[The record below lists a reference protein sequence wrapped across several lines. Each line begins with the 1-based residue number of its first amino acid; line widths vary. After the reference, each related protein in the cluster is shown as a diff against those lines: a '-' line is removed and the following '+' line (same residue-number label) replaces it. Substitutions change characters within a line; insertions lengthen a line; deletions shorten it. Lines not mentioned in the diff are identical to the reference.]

1 MDGGHAAGAAADP
14 EPVGAHGR
22 GDAGDRRHPR
32 RLRRAVHADP
42 ARGADRRAAGE
53 SATTDRAL
61 VVHSDTIGCMVRG
74 LKDNGRLELVPV
86 GTFSARFAAG
96 ARVRIFIDDPEEFI
110 TGTILPLKS
119 SGHAFG
125 DEIDT
130 QPTGW
135 EHVEVRIDRKVS
147 CRDDLVR
154 LGLQIGDFVALI
166 TSPELTADGFVVS
179 RHLDGKAG
187 VAIALALAKNFAE
200 NKVVL
205 PHRTTIM
212 VTITEEV
219 GHGASH
225 GLPPDVAELISVD
238 NAVCAPG
245 QHSLE
250 DGVTIPMADMHGP
263 FDYHLTRK
271 LCRLAQDRGIPF
283 ARDIFRYYRSD
294 AAAAIEAGA
303 NTRAALVGFGLDG
316 SHGWERT
323 HIDSLEAAY
332 NLLHA
337 WLQTPLTFAK
347 WDAKPTGSLR
357 DFPSSKQPAPSE
369 RWVPL
374 SRGDYESP
382 ATRRRGRTGRPRRG
396 RSPDAGAR
404 AVSRRGRSGRRAS
417 TGTASG
423 CRSRRP
429 RGSARSTPPGPW
441 PAGGRGRPGTR

>member
-1 MDGGHAAGAAADP
+1 MAQTAAMAEADRAWMIDTLLALLQTP
-14 EPVGAHGR
+14 SPSGR
-22 GDAGDRRHPR
+22 TDAVMQLIGDILDDFGVPFTLTR
-32 RLRRAVHADP
+32 
-42 ARGADRRAAGE
+42 RGALTAELAGE
-53 SATTDRAL
+53 SVTTDRAV
-61 VVHSDTIGCMVRG
+61 VVHSDTIGCMVRE

-96 ARVRIFIDDPEEFI
+96 ARVRIFIDDPDEFI
-110 TGTILPLKS
+110 TGTVMPLKA

-130 QPTGW
+130 QPTDW
-135 EHVEVRIDRKVS
+135 EHVEVRIDRRVS
-147 CRDDLVR
+147 TRDDLVR
-154 LGLQIGDFVALI
+154 LGLQVGDFVALI
-166 TSPELTADGFVVS
+166 TSPELTADGFIVS

-187 VAIALALAKNFAE
+187 VAIALALAKNFSE
-200 NKVVL
+200 NSVVL

-225 GLPPDVAELISVD
+225 GLPADVAELVSVD

-271 LCRLAQDRGIPF
+271 LCRLAQEQGIPF

-303 NTRAALVGFGLDG
+303 NTRAALIGFGLDG

-374 SRGDYESP
+374 SRGDHESP
-382 ATRRRGRTGRPRRG
+382 G
-396 RSPDAGAR
+396 DA
-404 AVSRRGRSGRRAS
+404 S
-417 TGTASG
+417 
-423 CRSRRP
+423 
-429 RGSARSTPPGPW
+429 
-441 PAGGRGRPGTR
+441 PGTHWPPEGPQA

>member
-1 MDGGHAAGAAADP
+1 VAQTAAMAEADRAWMIDTLLALLQTP
-14 EPVGAHGR
+14 SPSGR
-22 GDAGDRRHPR
+22 TDAVMQLIGDILDDFGVPFTLTR
-32 RLRRAVHADP
+32 
-42 ARGADRRAAGE
+42 RGALTAELAGE
-53 SATTDRAL
+53 SVTTDRAV
-61 VVHSDTIGCMVRG
+61 VVHSDTIGCMVRE

-96 ARVRIFIDDPEEFI
+96 ARVRIFIDDPDEFI
-110 TGTILPLKS
+110 TGTVMPLKA

-130 QPTGW
+130 QPTDW
-135 EHVEVRIDRKVS
+135 EHVEVRIDRRVS
-147 CRDDLVR
+147 TRDDLVR
-154 LGLQIGDFVALI
+154 LGLQVGDFVALI
-166 TSPELTADGFVVS
+166 TSPELTADGFIVS

-187 VAIALALAKNFAE
+187 VAIALALAKNFSE
-200 NKVVL
+200 NRVVL

-225 GLPPDVAELISVD
+225 GLPADVAELVSVD

-271 LCRLAQDRGIPF
+271 LCRLAQEQGIPF

-303 NTRAALVGFGLDG
+303 NTRAALIGFGLDG

-374 SRGDYESP
+374 SRGDHESP
-382 ATRRRGRTGRPRRG
+382 GDA
-396 RSPDAGAR
+396 SPGAHW
-404 AVSRRGRSGRRAS
+404 
-417 TGTASG
+417 
-423 CRSRRP
+423 
-429 RGSARSTPPGPW
+429 PPEGPQ
-441 PAGGRGRPGTR
+441 A

>member
-1 MDGGHAAGAAADP
+1 VAQTAAMAEADRVWMVDTLLALLQTPSPSGRTDAVMQVIGDIFDDFGVPFSLTRRGALTA
-14 EPVGAHGR
+14 EL
-22 GDAGDRRHPR
+22 AGKSSTID
-32 RLRRAVHADP
+32 RAV
-42 ARGADRRAAGE
+42 
-53 SATTDRAL
+53 
-61 VVHSDTIGCMVRG
+61 VVHSDTIGCMVRR

-96 ARVRIFIDDPEEFI
+96 ARVRIFIDDPDEFI
-110 TGTILPLKS
+110 TGTVMPLKS

-130 QPTGW
+130 QPTDW

-147 CRDDLVR
+147 SRDDLVR

-166 TSPELTADGFVVS
+166 TSPELTADGFIVS

-187 VAIALALAKNFAE
+187 VAIALALAKNFSE

-205 PHRTTIM
+205 PHSTTIM

-225 GLPPDVAELISVD
+225 GLPADVAELISVD

-271 LCRLAQDRGIPF
+271 LCRLAEEREIPF
-283 ARDIFRYYRSD
+283 ARDVFRYYRSD

-323 HIDSLEAAY
+323 HIDSLEASY

-347 WDAKPTGSLR
+347 WDAKPSGNLR

-374 SRGDYESP
+374 SRGDYEGPGDASP
-382 ATRRRGRTGRPRRG
+382 
-396 RSPDAGAR
+396 
-404 AVSRRGRSGRRAS
+404 
-417 TGTASG
+417 
-423 CRSRRP
+423 
-429 RGSARSTPPGPW
+429 GSHWPPSDGPQ
-441 PAGGRGRPGTR
+441 A

>member
-1 MDGGHAAGAAADP
+1 MAHTMAEADRAWMIDTLLALLQTPSPAGRTDA
-14 EPVGAHGR
+14 VMQVI
-22 GDAGDRRHPR
+22 GDIFDHFGVPFKLTR
-32 RLRRAVHADP
+32 
-42 ARGADRRAAGE
+42 RGALTAELPGE
-53 SATTDRAL
+53 SATIDRAL
-61 VVHSDTIGCMVRG
+61 VVHSDTIGCMVRD
-74 LKDNGRLELVPV
+74 LKDNGRLKIVPV
-86 GTFSARFAAG
+86 GTFSARFAEG
-96 ARVRIFIDDPEEFI
+96 ARVRIFIDDPDEFI
-110 TGTILPLKS
+110 TGTVLPLKA

-125 DEIDT
+125 DAIDT
-130 QPTGW
+130 QPTDW

-147 CRDDLVR
+147 SREDLVR

-166 TSPELTADGFVVS
+166 TSPELTADGFIVS

-187 VAIALALAKNFAE
+187 VAIALALAKNFSE

-225 GLPPDVAELISVD
+225 GLPADVAELVSVD

-245 QHSLE
+245 QHSIE
-250 DGVTIPMADMHGP
+250 DGVTIPMADLHGP

-271 LCRLAQDRGIPF
+271 LCRLAHEQGIKF
-283 ARDIFRYYRSD
+283 ARDIFRFYRSD

-303 NTRAALVGFGLDG
+303 NTRAALVGFGLDA

-337 WLQTPLTFAK
+337 WLQTPLTFAQ
-347 WDAKPTGSLR
+347 WDAKPSGKLE
-357 DFPSSKQPAPSE
+357 DFPSSEQPAPSE

-374 SRGDYESP
+374 SRGAFESP
-382 ATRRRGRTGRPRRG
+382 GE
-396 RSPDAGAR
+396 
-404 AVSRRGRSGRRAS
+404 AS
-417 TGTASG
+417 
-423 CRSRRP
+423 
-429 RGSARSTPPGPW
+429 
-441 PAGGRGRPGTR
+441 PGTVWPPEGPQA

>member
-1 MDGGHAAGAAADP
+1 MAEADRAWMIDTLLALLQTPSPAGRTDA
-14 EPVGAHGR
+14 VMQVI
-22 GDAGDRRHPR
+22 GDIFDHFGVPFTLTR
-32 RLRRAVHADP
+32 
-42 ARGADRRAAGE
+42 RGALTAELPGE
-53 SATTDRAL
+53 SATIDRAL
-61 VVHSDTIGCMVRG
+61 VVHSDTIGCMVRD
-74 LKDNGRLELVPV
+74 LKDNGRLKIVPV
-86 GTFSARFAAG
+86 GTFSARFAEG
-96 ARVRIFIDDPEEFI
+96 ARVRIFIDDPDEFI
-110 TGTILPLKS
+110 TGTVLPLMA

-125 DEIDT
+125 DAIDT
-130 QPTGW
+130 QPTDW

-147 CRDDLVR
+147 SREDLVR

-166 TSPELTADGFVVS
+166 TSPELTADGFIVS

-187 VAIALALAKNFAE
+187 VAIALALAKNFSE

-225 GLPPDVAELISVD
+225 GLPADVAELVSVD

-245 QHSLE
+245 QHSIE
-250 DGVTIPMADMHGP
+250 DGVTIPMADLHGP

-271 LCRLAQDRGIPF
+271 LCRLAHEQGIKF
-283 ARDIFRYYRSD
+283 ARDIFRFYRSD

-303 NTRAALVGFGLDG
+303 NTRAALVGFGLDA

-337 WLQTPLTFAK
+337 WLQTPLTFAQ
-347 WDAKPTGSLR
+347 WDAKPSGRLE
-357 DFPSSKQPAPSE
+357 DFPSSEQPAPSE

-374 SRGDYESP
+374 SRGAFESP
-382 ATRRRGRTGRPRRG
+382 GE
-396 RSPDAGAR
+396 
-404 AVSRRGRSGRRAS
+404 AS
-417 TGTASG
+417 
-423 CRSRRP
+423 
-429 RGSARSTPPGPW
+429 
-441 PAGGRGRPGTR
+441 PGTVWPPEGPQA

>member
-1 MDGGHAAGAAADP
+1 MGQEAAMA
-14 EPVGAHGR
+14 EPDRAWMIDTLLALLQTPSPSGR
-22 GDAGDRRHPR
+22 TDAVMQLIGDILDDFGVPFSLTR
-32 RLRRAVHADP
+32 
-42 ARGADRRAAGE
+42 RGALTAELTGE
-53 SATTDRAL
+53 SKTTDRAL
-61 VVHSDTIGCMVRG
+61 VVHADTIGCMVRQ

-96 ARVRIFIDDPEEFI
+96 ARVRIFIDDPDGFI
-110 TGTILPLKS
+110 TGTVMPLKA

-130 QPTGW
+130 QPTDW
-135 EHVEVRIDRKVS
+135 EHVEVRVDRRVS
-147 CRDDLVR
+147 SRDDLVR
-154 LGLQIGDFVALI
+154 LGLNVGDFVALI
-166 TSPELTADGFVVS
+166 TSPELTADGFIVS

-187 VAIALALAKNFAE
+187 VAVALALAKNFSE

-225 GLPPDVAELISVD
+225 GLPADVAELVSVD

-271 LCRLAQDRGIPF
+271 LCRLAEERGIRY
-283 ARDIFRYYRSD
+283 ARDVFRYYRSD

-303 NTRAALVGFGLDG
+303 GTRAALVGFGLDG

-323 HIDSLEAAY
+323 HMDSLEAVY

-337 WLQTPLTFAK
+337 WLQTPLTFAH
-347 WDAKPTGSLR
+347 WDAKPSGKLR

-369 RWVPL
+369 QWVPL
-374 SRGDYESP
+374 SRGEHGD
-382 ATRRRGRTGRPRRG
+382 
-396 RSPDAGAR
+396 
-404 AVSRRGRSGRRAS
+404 
-417 TGTASG
+417 
-423 CRSRRP
+423 
-429 RGSARSTPPGPW
+429 PGE
-441 PAGGRGRPGTR
+441 AAPGTHWPPAEGPQS